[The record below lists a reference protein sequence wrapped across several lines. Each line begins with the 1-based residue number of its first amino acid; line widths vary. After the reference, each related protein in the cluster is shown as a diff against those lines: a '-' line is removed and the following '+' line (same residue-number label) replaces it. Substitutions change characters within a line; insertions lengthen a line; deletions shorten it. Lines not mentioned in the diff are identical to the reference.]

1 MLNQPSKYT
10 KLLLISIFAFMLGAC
25 APTEKSEW
33 ISMFNGKDLTGW
45 TIKMTGS
52 EVGVNYKNTFR
63 VEDGVLKIVY
73 DEYDKFDGEF
83 GHLFYNTPYS
93 NYRMRV
99 EYRFTGEQTPEGPE
113 WAYRNA
119 GIMYHSQ
126 APETMGLNQRFP
138 VCVELQM
145 LGGNGTDLRPTGNMC
160 SPSSHVMINGKL
172 EKEHCINS
180 TSETFHGDQWVTMEL
195 EVHGNGLAKHIV
207 NGVTVFELSGPILD
221 EEDPDAKAVIAAG
234 ANLIM
239 DGGYIALQA
248 ESHPVEYRNIEI
260 MPL

>member
-1 MLNQPSKYT
+1 MLNQLRQRAKY
-10 KLLLISIFAFMLGAC
+10 LLLLMPCLLFTAC
-25 APTEKSEW
+25 AHTNKSEW
-33 ISMFNGKDLTGW
+33 VSMFNGKDLTGW
-45 TIKMTGS
+45 TIKMTGQK
-52 EVGVNYKNTFR
+52 VGVNYKNTFR
-63 VEDGVLKIVY
+63 VEDGVLKVVY
-73 DEYDKFDGEF
+73 DEYEKFNGEF

-99 EYRFTGEQTPEGPE
+99 EYRFTGEQTADAPE

-126 APETMGLNQRFP
+126 APETMSLDQRFP

-160 SPSSHVMINGKL
+160 SPSSHVVINGKL

-195 EVHGNGLAKHIV
+195 EVRGNGLAKHIV
-207 NGVTVFELSGPILD
+207 NGVTVFELSNPVLD
-221 EEDPDAKAVIAAG
+221 EEDPDAKLLIGAG
-234 ANLIM
+234 ASLTM
-239 DGGYIALQA
+239 SGGYIALQA
-248 ESHPVEYRNIEI
+248 ESHPVEYRNIQI